1 MDLLASLGLGGA
13 LPEQSTRLTH
23 PSVIKALDEGGSDVR
38 LGFNRCLACGI
49 KLLNSDSDT
58 TITKS
63 KVVACQGCKR
73 VSYCS
78 ASCQKMDCEPS
89 KDEEGEEAIG
99 HSPVVCALLNLCND
113 DEDAEE
119 EMYNKKKKSS
129 KKSNEKK
136 KKSNSDQQK
145 IEAAHYRVRTELES
159 YPATLFNILSEG
171 PDWLIESITDKL
183 RKNEDIR
190 SPTAPPK
197 KKQRRGKRDRSS
209 ISPKKEDEST
219 RSSERKR
226 ELVLHIVGASVDSEL
241 WNFNWNGSS
250 SDKSG
255 DNSNN
260 VEEELLNA
268 YGEAAT
274 NLTSYLN
281 NLLEMTN
288 ISIRC
293 IFVGP
298 DCPKQKSVISHRI
311 QVQIPDSTSSTLSIE
326 THACYYG
333 SNEQPYLPAPD
344 AVIFFNPGFSC
355 PDYDWTGALK
365 AVCAYQ
371 VSSRTTPILITT
383 NTELEGFGEI
393 KYLLD
398 GGYINSESLPNDV
411 LEAVD
416 YQATSNKKSSFFFGE
431 NPCKSSFLYCFF
443 FISSFN
449 LHHHS
454 LLDAGLR
461 VRQSGTMGNDLYVK
475 SKWIIGGLLTSSSSS
490 STVSS
495 ARSLKKRKIET
506 KSSEYE
512 SDEEESRKKKARRS
526 SGNTKKKNPA
536 LI

>member
-13 LPEQSTRLTH
+13 LPEQSTRLSH
-23 PSVIKALDEGGSDVR
+23 HGVIKALDEGGSDVR

-49 KLLNSDSDT
+49 KLNSDSNT
-58 TITKS
+58 TITTKS
-63 KVVACQGCKR
+63 KVVSCQGCKR

-78 ASCQKMDCEPS
+78 TSCQKMDCEPS
-89 KDEEGEEAIG
+89 KDKEEEAIG

-129 KKSNEKK
+129 KKSNEKN

-145 IEAAHYRVRTELES
+145 TEAAHYRVRTELES

-171 PDWLIESITDKL
+171 PDWFIESMSQKL

-209 ISPKKEDEST
+209 ISPKKDEDAST
-219 RSSERKR
+219 RSSKRKR

-241 WNFNWNGSS
+241 WNWNESS
-250 SDKSG
+250 SD
-255 DNSNN
+255 NI
-260 VEEELLNA
+260 EEEFLNA

-288 ISIRC
+288 ITIRC

-311 QVQIPDSTSSTLSIE
+311 QVTIPDSTSSSLSIE

-333 SNEQPYLPAPD
+333 SSEQPYLPAPD

-355 PDYDWTGALK
+355 PDYNWSSALN

-371 VSSRTTPILITT
+371 VSSRNSTPILLTT
-383 NTELEGFGEI
+383 NTELEGFAEI

-398 GGYINSESLPNDV
+398 GGHINSESLPKDV

-416 YQATSNKKSSFFFGE
+416 YQATSNKTCSFFFSE
-431 NPCKSSFLYCFF
+431 NPCKCNFLYCCLI
-443 FISSFN
+443 ISSFN

-454 LLDAGLR
+454 SFRCWFESAA
-461 VRQSGTMGNDLYVK
+461 VRHDGK
-475 SKWIIGGLLTSSSSS
+475 
-490 STVSS
+490 
-495 ARSLKKRKIET
+495 
-506 KSSEYE
+506 
-512 SDEEESRKKKARRS
+512 
-526 SGNTKKKNPA
+526 
-536 LI
+536 

>member
-49 KLLNSDSDT
+49 KLLNSDSDR
-58 TITKS
+58 TITKTKGVS
-63 KVVACQGCKR
+63 CQGCKR

-78 ASCQKMDCEPS
+78 TSCQKMDCEPS
-89 KDEEGEEAIG
+89 KDGEEEAAIG

-119 EMYNKKKKSS
+119 EMYNNKKKSS

-145 IEAAHYRVRTELES
+145 TEAAHYRVRTELES
-159 YPATLFNILSEG
+159 YPATLFNILSEA
-171 PDWLIESITDKL
+171 PDWYIESMTQKL

-209 ISPKKEDEST
+209 ISPKKDED

-241 WNFNWNGSS
+241 WNWNGSS
-250 SDKSG
+250 PDKNDDSSD
-255 DNSNN
+255 NI
-260 VEEELLNA
+260 EEEFLNA
-268 YGEAAT
+268 YSEAAT

-311 QVQIPDSTSSTLSIE
+311 QVTIPDSTSSTLSIE

-333 SNEQPYLPAPD
+333 SSEQPYLPVPD

-355 PDYDWTGALK
+355 PDYDWTGALN

-371 VSSRTTPILITT
+371 VSSRANTPILLTT
-383 NTELEGFGEI
+383 NTELEGFAEI

-398 GGYINSESLPNDV
+398 GGYVDSESLPKNV

-416 YQATSNKKSSFFFGE
+416 YQATANKTSDTFFFGE
-431 NPCKSSFLYCFF
+431 NLCKCSFLYCFLL
-443 FISSFN
+443 ISY
-449 LHHHS
+449 L
-454 LLDAGLR
+454 A
-461 VRQSGTMGNDLYVK
+461 TYVA
-475 SKWIIGGLLTSSSSS
+475 IL
-490 STVSS
+490 
-495 ARSLKKRKIET
+495 
-506 KSSEYE
+506 
-512 SDEEESRKKKARRS
+512 
-526 SGNTKKKNPA
+526 
-536 LI
+536 

>member
-23 PSVIKALDEGGSDVR
+23 PSVIKALDEGSDVR

-49 KLLNSDSDT
+49 KLSNADSDT

-63 KVVACQGCKR
+63 KVVSCQGCKR

-78 ASCQKMDCEPS
+78 TSCQKLDSEPSTSS
-89 KDEEGEEAIG
+89 KDEEEEEAIG

-119 EMYNKKKKSS
+119 EMYKKKSA

-136 KKSNSDQQK
+136 KKSTSDQQK
-145 IEAAHYRVRTELES
+145 TEAAHYRVRTELES

-171 PDWLIESITDKL
+171 PDWFIESISYKL
-183 RKNEDIR
+183 RQNEDIR
-190 SPTAPPK
+190 SPTAPAK

-209 ISPKKEDEST
+209 ISPKKDED

-241 WNFNWNGSS
+241 WHWDGLS
-250 SDKSG
+250 SD
-255 DNSNN
+255 NI
-260 VEEELLNA
+260 EEELLNA

-298 DCPKQKSVISHRI
+298 DCPNQKSVISHRI
-311 QVQIPDSTSSTLSIE
+311 QVTIPDSTASTLSIE

-333 SNEQPYLPAPD
+333 SSEQPYLPAPD

-355 PDYDWTGALK
+355 PDYNWSSALN

-371 VSSRTTPILITT
+371 VSSRISTPILITT
-383 NTELEGFGEI
+383 NTELEGFADI

-398 GGYINSESLPNDV
+398 GGYWNAESLPKDV

-416 YQATSNKKSSFFFGE
+416 YQATSNKTSSGGYNDGDTLFFNE
-431 NPCKSSFLYCFF
+431 NPCKCNFLYTLFLF
-443 FISSFN
+443 HIIKQLISPF
-449 LHHHS
+449 LF
-454 LLDAGLR
+454 
-461 VRQSGTMGNDLYVK
+461 
-475 SKWIIGGLLTSSSSS
+475 
-490 STVSS
+490 
-495 ARSLKKRKIET
+495 
-506 KSSEYE
+506 
-512 SDEEESRKKKARRS
+512 
-526 SGNTKKKNPA
+526 
-536 LI
+536 